1 MVDNTV
7 IFSIFLIFT
16 GAALLST
23 MALFTRQ
30 SLMVSYMVLGGVLGP
45 WGLQWVNDSMLIQQT
60 GDVGI
65 IFLLFLLGLH
75 LDPKNLWQ
83 MLKKATLVSVLS
95 CFSFALIGY
104 VIARFFHFPS
114 SEAMIIG
121 AALMFSSTIIALKM
135 LPTTVLHHQHTGEV
149 MISIL
154 LLQDLI
160 AIVVLLWLQG
170 LTVDGFGV
178 TDFAKVVFS
187 LPMLLLFAFAF
198 ERYVLVRLFARFDRV
213 REYLFLLSIGWCLSM
228 AEMARYL
235 GLSHEVGAFIAGVSI
250 ASSSISLYIAESL
263 KPVRDFFLVLFFF
276 SVGATFNLSYLPKVI
291 VPAAVLATTLL
302 VAKPFIFKFLL
313 EKVGEMANVGWEI
326 GVRLGQLS
334 EFSLLVAYFAADK
347 TSLISK
353 SGSFLIQAATIL
365 SFMLSS
371 YWVVRKYPT
380 PIAVTDQMRR
390 D

>member
-30 SLMVSYMVLGGVLGP
+30 SLMVSYMVLGGLLGP

-104 VIARFFHFPS
+104 VIARFFHFPP
-114 SEAMIIG
+114 SESMIIG
-121 AALMFSSTIIALKM
+121 AAFMFSSTIIALKM

-160 AIVVLLWLQG
+160 AIMVLLWLQG

-291 VPAAVLATTLL
+291 VPAIVLAVALL

-313 EKVGEMANVGWEI
+313 EKVGEMSNVGWEI

-380 PIAVTDQMRR
+380 PIAVTDQLRR

>member
-1 MVDNTV
+1 MVDNTI

-23 MALFTRQ
+23 AALFTRQ
-30 SLMVSYMVLGGVLGP
+30 SLMVSYMVLGGLLGP

-83 MLKKATLVSVLS
+83 MLKKATMVSVLS
-95 CFSFALIGY
+95 CLSFAILGY
-104 VIARFFHFPS
+104 VVARLFNFPEG
-114 SEAMIIG
+114 EAMIVG

-187 LPMLLLFAFAF
+187 LPALLVFAFGF
-198 ERYVLVRLFARFDRV
+198 ERYVLVRLFAKFDRV

-228 AEMARYL
+228 AEMARYA

-291 VPAAVLATTLL
+291 LPAMVMAGVLL
-302 VAKPFIFKFLL
+302 VAKPFIFKVLL
-313 EKVGEMANVGWEI
+313 EKVGEMSNIGWEI
-326 GVRLGQLS
+326 GVRLGQTS

-353 SGSFLIQAATIL
+353 SGSFLIQATTIL
-365 SFMLSS
+365 TFLVSS
-371 YWVVRKYPT
+371 YWVVKKYPT